1 MNAVAE
7 AVKFFP
13 QLNVNLEQSHNFE
26 LDMLCNTVLY
36 HKTPFLLLEAT
47 KDINSLK
54 AVQELAQQDNLSL
67 ISFNLINY
75 YQQNSNII
83 TIKSPL
89 IFLIESV
96 SLLIEYRNLSNV
108 FIFYDST
115 YGKLSVEQNKRLAK
129 PSPLS
134 MSQCD

>member
-36 HKTPFLLLEAT
+36 HKTPFLLIEAT

-75 YQQNSNII
+75 YQQN
-83 TIKSPL
+83 
-89 IFLIESV
+89 
-96 SLLIEYRNLSNV
+96 
-108 FIFYDST
+108 
-115 YGKLSVEQNKRLAK
+115 
-129 PSPLS
+129 
-134 MSQCD
+134 